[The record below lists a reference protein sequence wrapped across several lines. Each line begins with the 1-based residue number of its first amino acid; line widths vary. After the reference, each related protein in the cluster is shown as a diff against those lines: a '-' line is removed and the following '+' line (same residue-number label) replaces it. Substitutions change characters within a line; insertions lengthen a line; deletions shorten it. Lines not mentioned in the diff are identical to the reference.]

1 MTDIQEKFWD
11 LVRGNNEETVILSAT
26 RELLESITDD
36 KEREDIV
43 NWKNPDEVSE

>member
-1 MTDIQEKFWD
+1 MSDIQKKFWD
-11 LVRGNNEETVILSAT
+11 LVNKNNNEETVLSAT

-43 NWKNPDEVSE
+43 NWKNPDYVSE

>member
-1 MTDIQEKFWD
+1 MSDIQKKFWN
-11 LVRGNNEETVILSAT
+11 LVNKNNKKTVLSET

-36 KEREDIV
+36 KEREDTV